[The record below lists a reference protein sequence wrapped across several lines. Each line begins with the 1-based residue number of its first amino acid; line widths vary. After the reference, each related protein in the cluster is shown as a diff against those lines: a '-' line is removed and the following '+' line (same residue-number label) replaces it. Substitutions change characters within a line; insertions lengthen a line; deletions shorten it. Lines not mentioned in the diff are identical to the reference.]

1 MHQHSMST
9 PYSLKLCSVDSSGVC
24 VTWDVAMGTVLCE
37 FNIGSKSVV
46 DMKWLHTNVSC
57 MLHFFVLCGEI
68 GSGDSTAYMQLL
80 M

>member
-9 PYSLKLCSVDSSGVC
+9 PFSLKLCSVDNSGVC

-57 MLHFFVLCGEI
+57 VYVLGVLHSLP
-68 GSGDSTAYMQLL
+68 
-80 M
+80 